1 LWLIDKL
8 GRTVLRAHGFNGFH
22 VHTVQCPVHFMVAEG
37 QGVRDPLLIVHGL
50 GSCAS
55 DYLPLIRRLLP
66 ITRKL
71 ILIDLPGH
79 GLSGVPKSGM
89 TPDAM
94 AEALAQALDEVITEP
109 VVIFGNSIGGLVAIR
124 YAQWAPQNLRGL
136 VLASPGG
143 APMESI
149 ELQQLL
155 AGFRLESYADALRFM
170 ERCLG
175 SGRWARHILAWGM
188 KRRFAEPAVRDFIE
202 NMTAEWTLEAED
214 LENLE
219 VPVALFWG
227 LEDEILGASQREF
240 FVRHLPHAMVTAPAS
255 YGHAPFIDHPAEF
268 AMHIRGFLAAL
279 SRPVALAG

>member
-1 LWLIDKL
+1 MWLIDRL
-8 GRTVLRAHGFNGFH
+8 GRSVLRAHGFDGFH
-22 VHTVQCPVHFMVAEG
+22 VHTVECPVHFMVAPG
-37 QGVRDPLLIVHGL
+37 QGTGDPMLIVHGL

-66 ITRKL
+66 NTRKL

-79 GLSGVPKSGM
+79 GLSGVPQSGM
-89 TPDAM
+89 NPEAI
-94 AEALAQALDEVITEP
+94 ALALSQALDEVITEP
-109 VVIFGNSIGGLVAIR
+109 VVMFGNSIGGLVAIR
-124 YAQWAPQNLRGL
+124 YAQWAPENVRGL

-149 ELQQLL
+149 ELQALL
-155 AGFRLESYADALRFM
+155 ASFRLESYADAVGFM

-175 SGRWARHILAWGM
+175 TGRWARHVLAWGM
-188 KRRFAEPAVRDFIE
+188 KKRFARPEIREFIE
-202 NMTAEWTLEAED
+202 NMTADWTLDAED
-214 LENLE
+214 LESLE

-240 FVRHLPHAMVTAPAS
+240 FVRHLPNAMVTAPVS

-268 AMHIRGFLAAL
+268 ALHVRGFLAAFTT
-279 SRPVALAG
+279 PIAHAG